1 MAKYY
6 NVYVLAKK
14 VNLEPFGFLS
24 CTVCVSRRNLFIS
37 LVMNGTVCE
46 LCEISREFFFQMT
59 KAVMTNAISPINPV
73 SARL

>member
-46 LCEISREFFFQMT
+46 LCEISREFFF
-59 KAVMTNAISPINPV
+59 K
-73 SARL
+73 